1 MSVKG
6 FKKHRNKQSTQMKK
20 RIFLLCLYLATAT
33 AGLMAQGDRPS
44 SPNRL
49 FDEATDLFRKEKYA
63 VAQHLFD
70 QFIRQA
76 DATDQDIAY
85 ATYYAAVCSEQL
97 RNDDALFR
105 ISEYMRQYPEHEK
118 MNMAQFVI
126 GNVYFEKGE
135 YQQALREYL
144 KVEPSE
150 VEFNHRSE
158 YDYKTGFCYFQN
170 GDKESSKKYF
180 KRVSDG
186 KSYYRNAATYYYADI
201 LFSAKQYESAD
212 KEFRKIEKDKAFIK
226 LVPVYR
232 FYIKYHLGQED
243 EVLRMAP
250 ELLADRNLVLRD
262 EVERIVGDVYFNR
275 GEYRRA
281 LDYYHKA
288 DADGKEKNSGKQPE
302 PSNYAMGYCYY
313 MLGAYDSAAN
323 HLSSFVGKDD
333 STAQNALATLGD
345 TYIKLGRK
353 SDARTAFKSAADM
366 SHNLDIQEEAAFN
379 YAKLNC
385 ELNPNA
391 YNESIR
397 AFENYLKK
405 YPKSKRKGEIQQIL
419 TSLYCT
425 TKNYKDAL
433 ALIEKNKK
441 ELLKDA
447 AMRQAYQRILVNRG
461 IELFNERNLQQAAVC
476 FDSAVSVNAKPTTT
490 TDALYLSSESQY
502 RLANYGKAQK
512 LLDRF
517 FTSTSRK
524 NSEYYPQA
532 LYTAG
537 YVYMRRKKYDLAEE
551 KFSEFLQMANDKT
564 EQRQVIDCY
573 NRMGDCLY
581 VRKSF
586 NDAIGYYD
594 RVINAKSQDADY
606 ATYQKALC
614 YGAQGKNI
622 EKLNSLN
629 YIFEKFDNSPLSPKA
644 MFEIANT
651 YLICDNNE
659 MALLYY
665 NNFIKKYSQ
674 SSFVPQALLN
684 VGLIYYNTD
693 RNDKALETFD
703 RLLTRY
709 QGSDEARDALMA
721 VKNIYIEQDRA
732 EDYFAYVSKTTKG
745 TVSAVEQDSTLYLA
759 AESRYF
765 AGNYDNAVAGFS
777 NYIQKFPHGLFI
789 LKAHYY
795 LADALTRTNQNA
807 KALTHYEWVAERGNS
822 AYTENS
828 LYQAAKTHYE
838 QKNYAKALDY
848 YVPLVAVST
857 TDASRLQARMGIL
870 RCRFAM
876 KDTANV
882 AIASHEVISDPK
894 ASAEQKDEAL
904 IMLSR
909 SFFYAGDLRKAFD
922 AYGLLMNSTNGEYMG
937 EAAYRRASILVQQ
950 NNLDQAESLIEDV
963 VNNPGSDYWLAK
975 TFILWADIFHQKGND
990 VQARQTLQSIIDN
1003 YEVQN
1008 DADEEVVSD
1017 ARQQIESLNG
1027 QHSEASEGQYE
1038 SGEGPTIEL
1047 EPEEN

>member
-1 MSVKG
+1 
-6 FKKHRNKQSTQMKK
+6 MKK
-20 RIFLLCLYLATAT
+20 RIFLLCLSLLASVG
-33 AGLMAQGDRPS
+33 GLMAQNQS
-44 SPNRL
+44 HASPNRL
-49 FDEATDLFRKEKYA
+49 YDEASDLFRKEKYA

-70 QFIRQA
+70 KFIRSS
-76 DATDQDIAY
+76 DASSSSVAE
-85 ATYYAAVCSEQL
+85 ATYFAAVCSEQL

-105 ISEYMRQYPEHEK
+105 ISEFMRLYPEHARI
-118 MNMAQFVI
+118 NMAQFVL
-126 GNVYFEKGE
+126 GNIYFEKGD
-135 YQQALREYL
+135 YQTALREYL

-158 YDYKTGFCYFQN
+158 FDYKTGFCYFQN
-170 GDKESSKKYF
+170 GDKENAKKYF

-212 KEFRKIEKDKAFIK
+212 KEFKKIEKDKAFKK

-232 FYIKYHLGQED
+232 FYIKYYLGYED

-250 ELLADRNLVLRD
+250 DLLADKNLVLRD
-262 EVERIVGDVYFNR
+262 EVERILGDVYFNR
-275 GEYRRA
+275 GEYRKA
-281 LDYYHKA
+281 LNFYHQSNI
-288 DADGKEKNSGKQPE
+288 DASSNASSKQPA
-302 PSNYAMGYCYY
+302 PADYPMGYCYY
-313 MLGAYDSAAN
+313 MLGQYDSAALF
-323 HLSSFVGKDD
+323 LSTFVGKTD
-333 STAQNALATLGD
+333 STAQNALYTLGD
-345 TYIKLGRK
+345 TYIKLDRK
-353 SDARTAFKSAADM
+353 NDARTAFKSAADM
-366 SHNLDIQEEAAFN
+366 RHNLSIQEEAAFN

-397 AFENYLKK
+397 SFENYLKS
-405 YPKSKRKGEIQQIL
+405 YPKTKRKAEIQQIL

-433 ALIEKNKK
+433 SLIEKNKK

-447 AMRQAYQRILVNRG
+447 TMRQAYQRILLNRG
-461 IELFNERNLQQAAVC
+461 IDLINERNLQKAAAC
-476 FDSAVSVNAKPTTT
+476 FDSAVAVNAKPSIT
-490 TDALYLSSESQY
+490 TDALYLSAESQY
-502 RLANYGKAQK
+502 RLANYARSQK

-517 FTSTSRK
+517 FTASSRK
-524 NSEYYPQA
+524 SSVYYPQA

-537 YVYMRRKKYDLAEE
+537 YVYMRRKIYDRAEE
-551 KFSEFLQMANDKT
+551 KFSEFLKLSNDST
-564 EQRQVIDCY
+564 DRRQLLDTY
-573 NRMGDCLY
+573 NRLGDCLY
-581 VRKSF
+581 VRKNFDGAISF
-586 NDAIGYYD
+586 YD
-594 RVINAKSQDADY
+594 RVINAKGQDADY

-629 YIFEKFDNSPLSPKA
+629 YIFEKYDNSPLSPKA

-703 RLLTRY
+703 QLLTRY

-732 EDYFAYVSKTTKG
+732 EEYFAYVSRTTKN

-759 AESRYF
+759 AENRYF
-765 AGNYDNAVAGFS
+765 AGNYDNAIAGFS

-789 LKAHYY
+789 LKAHYF
-795 LADALTRTNQNA
+795 LADALSRTNQHD
-807 KALTHYEWVAERGNS
+807 KALSHYEWVAERGNS
-822 AYTENS
+822 AYTETCLS
-828 LYQAAKTHYE
+828 QAASTHFA
-838 QKNYAKALDY
+838 QKNYKKALDY
-848 YVPLVAVST
+848 YVPLVVVSSS
-857 TDASRLQARMGIL
+857 DASRLQARMGIL
-870 RCRFAM
+870 RCWYAL

-882 AIASHEVISDPK
+882 AISANELLIEPK
-894 ASAEQKDEAL
+894 ATQEQKDEAA
-904 IMLSR
+904 IMISR
-909 SFFYAGDLRKAFD
+909 SFFYAGDMKKAFNSY
-922 AYGLLMNSTNGEYMG
+922 ALLANSANGEYMG

-950 NNLDQAESLIEDV
+950 DSLDKAETIIEDV

-975 TFILWADIFHQKGND
+975 TFVLWASIFHQRGND
-990 VQARQTLQSIIDN
+990 LQARQTLQSIIDN

-1008 DADEEVVSD
+1008 DADEEVVSE
-1017 ARQQIESLNG
+1017 ARQQLESLNSKANENDN
-1027 QHSEASEGQYE
+1027 QDSSN
-1038 SGEGPTIEL
+1038 SDGPTIMF
-1047 EPEEN
+1047 EPEDQQ

>member
-1 MSVKG
+1 M
-6 FKKHRNKQSTQMKK
+6 MK
-20 RIFLLCLYLATAT
+20 RVFMLGLFLTLSAV
-33 AGLMAQGDRPS
+33 GLMAQSESPS
-44 SPNRL
+44 SPNSM
-49 FDEATDLFRKEKYA
+49 FNEATDLFFKEKYA
-63 VAQHLFD
+63 VAQHIFD
-70 QFIRQA
+70 KFIRHP
-76 DATDQDIAY
+76 DASYNDVAV

-105 ISEYMRQYPEHEK
+105 ISEFMRLYPEHAK
-118 MNMAQFVI
+118 INMAQLVM
-126 GNVYFEKGE
+126 GNIYFEKGD
-135 YQQALREYL
+135 YQSALREYL

-170 GDKESSKKYF
+170 GDKENAKKYF

-201 LFSAKQYESAD
+201 LFSARQYESAD
-212 KEFRKIEKDKAFIK
+212 KEFHKIEKDKAFKK
-226 LVPVYR
+226 LVPVYQ
-232 FYIKYHLGQED
+232 FYIRYYLGNED

-250 ELLADRNLVLRD
+250 DLLDDKNLVLRD

-275 GEYRRA
+275 GEYRKA
-281 LDYYHKA
+281 LQYYHLSDA
-288 DADGKEKNSGKQPE
+288 DAQSKSDDRRPA
-302 PSNYAMGYCYY
+302 PADYPMGYCYY
-313 MLGAYDSAAN
+313 MLGQYDSAALY
-323 HLSSFVGKDD
+323 LSKFEGKDD
-333 STAQNALATLGD
+333 STAQNALFTLGD
-345 TYIKLGRK
+345 TYIKLDRK
-353 SDARTAFKSAADM
+353 NEARTAFKSASDM
-366 SHNLDIQEEAAFN
+366 RHNLDIQEEASFN
-379 YAKLNC
+379 YAKLSC

-397 AFENYLKK
+397 SFENYLKR
-405 YPKSKRKGEIQQIL
+405 YPKTKRKSEIQQIL

-433 ALIEKNKK
+433 SLIEKNKK

-447 AMRQAYQRILVNRG
+447 TMRQAYQRILVNRG
-461 IELFNERNLQQAAVC
+461 IDLINERNLQKASVC
-476 FDSAVSVNAKPTTT
+476 FDSAVSVNAKPTVT
-490 TDALYLSSESQY
+490 TDALYLSAESQY
-502 RLANYGKAQK
+502 RLANYGRSQK

-517 FTSTSRK
+517 FTSSSRK
-524 NSEYYPQA
+524 SSIYYPQA

-537 YVYMRRKKYDLAEE
+537 YVYMRRKMYDRAEE
-551 KFSEFLQMANDKT
+551 KFSEFLKLATDST
-564 EQRQVIDCY
+564 DRRQLLDSY

-581 VRKSF
+581 VRKNF
-586 NDAIGYYD
+586 DGAIGYYD

-614 YGAQGKNI
+614 YGAQGKNM

-703 RLLTRY
+703 QLLTRY

-732 EDYFAYVSKTTKG
+732 EEYFAYVSRMTKN
-745 TVSAVEQDSTLYLA
+745 TVSTVEQDSTLFLA
-759 AESRYF
+759 AENRYF
-765 AGNYDNAVAGFS
+765 AGNYDNAIAGLS

-789 LKAHYY
+789 MKAHYY
-795 LADALTRTNQNA
+795 LADALTRTNQQD
-807 KALTHYEWVAERGNS
+807 KALSHYEWVAERGNS
-822 AYTENS
+822 AYTETC
-828 LYQAAKTHYE
+828 LYQAATTHYAH
-838 QKNYAKALDY
+838 KNYRKALDY
-848 YVPLVAVST
+848 YVPLVVVSS

-870 RCRFAM
+870 RCWYAL
-876 KDTANV
+876 KDTGNV
-882 AIASHEVISDPK
+882 AISSHELIVDPK
-894 ASAEQKDEAL
+894 ATQEQKDEAA

-909 SFFYAGDLRKAFD
+909 CYFYNGNMNKAFS
-922 AYGLLMNSTNGEYMG
+922 AYGALTTSSNGEYMG

-950 NNLDQAESLIEDV
+950 NQLDSAEVIIEDV

-975 TFILWADIFHQKGND
+975 TFILWADIFHQRGND
-990 VQARQTLQSIIDN
+990 IQARQTLQSIIDN
-1003 YEVQN
+1003 YEIQN

-1017 ARQQIESLNG
+1017 ARQQLQSIDDSKAANNEQKSAN
-1027 QHSEASEGQYE
+1027 A
-1038 SGEGPTIEL
+1038 EGPTIEID
-1047 EPEEN
+1047 PE

>member
-1 MSVKG
+1 M
-6 FKKHRNKQSTQMKK
+6 MK
-20 RIFLLCLYLATAT
+20 RIFLLCLLLTISVV
-33 AGLMAQGDRPS
+33 GIKAQNESPS
-44 SPNRL
+44 SPERM
-49 FDEATDLFRKEKYA
+49 FIEATDLFRKEKFA

-70 QFIRQA
+70 QFIRVS
-76 DATDQDIAY
+76 DASDDDVAY
-85 ATYYAAVCSEQL
+85 ATYYSAVCSEQL
-97 RNDDALFR
+97 RNDDALYR
-105 ISEYMRQYPEHEK
+105 ISEFMRLYPEHAK
-118 MNMAQFVI
+118 INMAQFVM
-126 GNVYFEKGE
+126 GNVYFERGN
-135 YQQALREYL
+135 YQDALREYL

-158 YDYKTGFCYFQN
+158 YDYKTGFCYFQG
-170 GDKESSKKYF
+170 GDKESAKKYF

-201 LFSAKQYESAD
+201 LFSARQYESAD
-212 KEFRKIEKDKAFIK
+212 KEFKKIEKDKSFKK

-232 FYIKYHLGQED
+232 FYIKYHLGYED

-250 ELLADRNLVLRD
+250 DLLADESLVLRD

-275 GEYRRA
+275 GEYRNA
-281 LDYYHKA
+281 LNYYH
-288 DADGKEKNSGKQPE
+288 GSQKQDYP
-302 PSNYAMGYCYY
+302 MGYCYY
-313 MLGAYDSAAN
+313 MLGQYDSAAYF
-323 HLSSFVGKDD
+323 LESFMDKDD
-333 STAQNALATLGD
+333 STAQNAIFTLGD

-353 SDARTAFKSAADM
+353 NDARTAFKKASDM
-366 SHNLDIQEEAAFN
+366 RHNLDIQEEAAFN

-397 AFENYLKK
+397 SFENYLKN
-405 YPKSKRKGEIQQIL
+405 YPKTKRKSEIQQIL

-447 AMRQAYQRILVNRG
+447 TMRQAYQRILVNRG
-461 IELFNERNLQQAAVC
+461 VDLINERNLQQASNC
-476 FDSAVSVNAKPTTT
+476 FDTAVAVNAKPSIT
-490 TDALYLSSESQY
+490 TDALYLSAEAQY
-502 RLANYGKAQK
+502 RLANYGRSQK

-524 NSEYYPQA
+524 QSDYYPQA

-537 YVYMRRKKYDLAEE
+537 YVLMRRKLYDRAEE
-551 KFSEFLQMANDKT
+551 KFAEFLKLANDST
-564 EQRQVIDCY
+564 NRRQLLDTY

-581 VRKSF
+581 VRKNF
-586 NDAIGYYD
+586 DGAIGLYD
-594 RVINAKSQDADY
+594 RVINAKGQDADY

-614 YGAQGKNI
+614 YGAQGKNV

-629 YIFEKFDNSPLSPKA
+629 YIFEKFNNSPLSPKA

-674 SSFVPQALLN
+674 SSFVPQAMLN

-693 RNDKALETFD
+693 RNDKALQTFD
-703 RLLTRY
+703 QLLSRY
-709 QGSDEARDALMA
+709 SGSDEARDALMA

-732 EDYFAYVSKTTKG
+732 EEYFAYVSRTTK
-745 TVSAVEQDSTLYLA
+745 TSVSAVEQDSTLFLA
-759 AESRYF
+759 AETRYF
-765 AGNYDNAVAGFS
+765 AGNYDNAIAGLS

-795 LADALTRTNQNA
+795 LADALTRTNQPD
-807 KALTHYEWVAERGNS
+807 KALSHYEWVAERGNN
-822 AYTENS
+822 AYTETC
-828 LYQAAKTHYE
+828 LYQAATTHYA
-838 QKNYAKALDY
+838 QKSYRKALDF
-848 YVPLVAVST
+848 YVPLVVVST
-857 TDASRLQARMGIL
+857 SDASRLQARMGIL
-870 RCRFAM
+870 RCWYAL
-876 KDTANV
+876 KDTTNV
-882 AIASHEVISDPK
+882 AISANELTIDPK
-894 ASAEQKDEAL
+894 STQEQKDEAA

-909 SFFYAGDLRKAFD
+909 SFYYAGNMDRAFD
-922 AYGLLMNSTNGEYMG
+922 AYAMLMNSANGEYMG
-937 EAAYRRASILVQQ
+937 EAAFRRASILVSRNQ
-950 NNLDQAESLIEDV
+950 LEQAETIIEDE

-975 TFILWADIFHQKGND
+975 TFILWADIFHQRGND
-990 VQARQTLQSIIDN
+990 TQARQTLQSIIDN

-1008 DADEEVVSD
+1008 EADEEVVSE
-1017 ARQQIESLNG
+1017 ARQQLQSLD
-1027 QHSEASEGQYE
+1027 SSKST
-1038 SGEGPTIEL
+1038 SGERGTENVEGPTIEL
-1047 EPEEN
+1047 EPETVE